1 MRRVA
6 LLACAV
12 TLALP
17 GVAMAK
23 DFASTALNIVPSG
36 EWGDFPVPKG
46 ADTQAKMYDGL
57 TPLFNHV
64 TTRDLFKY
72 FKSERLTDNGQGR
85 IRTERPRKGIRIVR
99 DKFNV
104 PHIYAKTD
112 DLLTWAT
119 GWVTAEDRHLLLDEA
134 RGATRIAALD
144 VPGVNAFS
152 LVTSLRTFVP
162 SAQAEAIV
170 SRQTNVLKRAG
181 KNGREVLHNIDIF
194 VKGVNA
200 WYKHNGTPANPPW
213 NRNDVYATNAIAGQ
227 LFGRGGGNE
236 VNSAMLLSGLQQ
248 RLGAGPGTLLWND
261 LRERDDPEAPVTVD
275 GNFPYDPAPKTLG
288 AGNEVIDAG
297 SFEPTPEPQV
307 SASASA
313 AAHAPAHASN
323 FLLVASKRSKTH
335 HPLMVAGPQIGYF
348 YPGLTFE
355 EDLHAPGISARGVAQ
370 PGSPGD
376 LLIGRGP
383 DYAWSLT
390 SAGSDVIDDYV
401 ETLCG
406 GSDLKYMYKGQCKD
420 MGFVNAGVLKGTNGQ
435 PDQSMTFHTTVH
447 GPVIGYATVKG
458 VRVAISQK
466 RSSYGKDILWQLPF
480 EDLTRGRIHGPKS
493 FFKSMMQSPFT
504 FNTGFITDRHI
515 ASFTTGFLP
524 KRAPGVDGDLPTN
537 GNGSYEWRGYAPGKL
552 HPQGV
557 DSKDGTLVNWN
568 NKPGRGFPAADDQ
581 FDYGALFRVQMLEA
595 GLAGHKKLD
604 LAQVASAM
612 NAAATTDFRDAFLI
626 PVVAQVMQKVPAP
639 NARDAQMLQLL
650 LQWRKNGASV
660 LDRNN
665 DGKVDDPGAPIMD
678 AFGPHLSDAVMD
690 PVLGP
695 QAPALQQMVG
705 KNATEGSG
713 FTGGWISYIDKDL
726 RTLLG
731 QKVKGKFHFRFCGSG
746 DVTAC
751 ANSLWAALDTAGN
764 ELAATQGPDPA
775 AWRADANAQRITFL
789 PGLLPIKIRYT
800 NRPSGIQQ
808 VISFKGHRR

>member
-1 MRRVA
+1 MKRLA
-6 LLACAV
+6 LLVCV
-12 TLALP
+12 CTLALP
-17 GVAMAK
+17 GVAVAK

-36 EWGDFPVPKG
+36 EWGDVPIPKG
-46 ADTQAKMYDGL
+46 ADTQAKMYDAL

-64 TTRDLFKY
+64 TTRDLFKD
-72 FKSERLTDNGQGR
+72 FKSERLTDKGQGHL
-85 IRTERPRKGIRIVR
+85 RTERPRKGVTIFR
-99 DKFNV
+99 DKFDV
-104 PHIYAKTD
+104 PHIFAKTD

-134 RGATRIAALD
+134 RGAARIAALD
-144 VPGVNAFS
+144 VPGVNAFG

-170 SRQTNVLKRAG
+170 SRQTNELKHAG

-200 WYKHNGTPANPPW
+200 WYKHNGTPANPPFG
-213 NRNDVYATNAIAGQ
+213 RNDIYATNAIAGQ

-236 VNSAMLLSGLQQ
+236 VNSAMLLNGLQR
-248 RLGAGPGTLLWND
+248 RLGAPQGTLLWND
-261 LRERDDPEAPVTVD
+261 LRERNDPEAPVTVD

-288 AGNEVIDAG
+288 PGNEIIDAG
-297 SFEPTPEPQV
+297 SFQPTSEPQV
-307 SASASA
+307 TATPAV
-313 AAHAPAHASN
+313 HEPAHASN

-383 DYAWSLT
+383 DYAWTLT

-406 GSDLKYMYKGQCKD
+406 GSDLKYMYKGQCRD
-420 MGFVNAGVLKGTNGQ
+420 MGFVNAGILKGTNGS
-435 PDQSMTFHTTVH
+435 PDQAMTFHTTVH

-466 RSSYGKDILWQLPF
+466 RSSYGKDVLWQLPF

-524 KRAPGVDGDLPTN
+524 KRAPGVDGGLPTN
-537 GNGSYEWRGYAPGKL
+537 GNGTFEWRGFAPARL

-568 NKPGRGFPAADDQ
+568 NKPARGFPAADDQ
-581 FDYGALFRVQMLEA
+581 FNYGSMFRVQMLEA
-595 GLAGHKKLD
+595 GLAHHKKLD
-604 LAQVASAM
+604 LAQVVSAM
-612 NAAATTDFRDAFLI
+612 NGAATTDFPDVFLMPI
-626 PVVAQVMQKVPAP
+626 VAQVLAKAPAP

-650 LQWRKNGASV
+650 LQWRKNGGSV
-660 LDRNN
+660 LDRTG

-678 AFGPHLSDAVMD
+678 AFAPKLSDAVMD

-695 QAPALQQMVG
+695 QATALGVMLRKSSDTNG
-705 KNATEGSG
+705 DFENSWDGY
-713 FTGGWISYIDKDL
+713 ISKDL

-731 QKVKGKFHFRFCGSG
+731 EKVKGKFHFHFCGNG
-746 DVTAC
+746 NITAC
-751 ANSLWAALDTAGN
+751 ANSIWAALDAAGN
-764 ELAATQGPDPA
+764 ELAATQGPDPSL
-775 AWRADANAQRITFL
+775 WRADANAERHFFA

-808 VISFKGHRR
+808 VISFRGHRR

>member
-1 MRRVA
+1 MKRLV
-6 LLACAV
+6 LLACACA
-12 TLALP
+12 LALP
-17 GVAMAK
+17 GVATAK

-36 EWGDFPVPKG
+36 EWGDVPVPPG
-46 ADTQAKMYDGL
+46 ADSQAKMYDGL

-72 FKSERLTDNGQGR
+72 FKSERLTDKGQGHL
-85 IRTERPRKGIRIVR
+85 RTERPRKGVRIVR
-99 DKFNV
+99 DRFNV
-104 PHIYAKTD
+104 PHIYAKSR

-119 GWVTAEDRHLLLDEA
+119 GWVVGEDRHLLLDQA

-144 VPGVNAFS
+144 VPGVNAFD
-152 LVTSLRTFVP
+152 LVTHLRTFVP
-162 SAQAEAIV
+162 SAQAESIV
-170 SRQTNVLKRAG
+170 SRQTRALKRAG
-181 KNGREVLHNIDIF
+181 KNGREVLHNVDVY

-213 NRNDVYATNAIAGQ
+213 NRNDIYATNALAGQ

-248 RLGAGPGTLLWND
+248 RLGAGRGTLLWND
-261 LRERDDPEAPVTVD
+261 LRERQDPEAKVTVD
-275 GNFPYDPAPKTLG
+275 GRFPYDPAPKRLG
-288 AGNEVIDAG
+288 AGNQIIDAG
-297 SFEPTPEPQV
+297 SFVPTSEPRV
-307 SASASA
+307 SGA
-313 AAHAPAHASN
+313 AATNHVPAHASN
-323 FLLVASKRSKTH
+323 FLLVASKRSKNH

-370 PGSPGD
+370 PGGPGE

-390 SAGSDVIDDYV
+390 SAGSDVIDNYV

-406 GSDLKYMYKGQCKD
+406 GSDTSYMYKGKCRP
-420 MGFVNAGVLKGTNGQ
+420 MGFVNAGILKGN
-435 PDQSMTFHTTVH
+435 PDQAMTYHTTVH

-458 VRVAISQK
+458 VRVAVSQK

-524 KRAPGVDGDLPTN
+524 RRAKGVDGGLPTN
-537 GNGSYEWRGYAPGKL
+537 GNGSYEWRGFAPARL

-557 DSKDGTLVNWN
+557 DAKDGTLVNWN
-568 NKPGRGFPAADDQ
+568 NKPARGFPAADDQ
-581 FDYGALFRVQMLEA
+581 FDYGALYRVQMLDA
-595 GLAGHKKLD
+595 GLAHHKKLN
-604 LAQVASAM
+604 LAQVVSAM
-612 NAAATTDFRDAFLI
+612 NGAATTDFRDAFLM
-626 PVVAQVMQKVPAP
+626 PVVAKMLAKAPAP

-650 LQWRKNGASV
+650 MQWRKRGSSV

-678 AFGPHLSDAVMD
+678 AFGPLLSDAVMD

-695 QAPALQQMVG
+695 QASALSKMVG
-705 KNATEGSG
+705 KNASEGSG

-726 RTLLG
+726 RTQLG
-731 QKVKGKFHFRFCGSG
+731 QKVKGKYHFRFCGSG
-746 DVTAC
+746 NVTAC
-751 ANSLWAALDTAGN
+751 AQSIWGALDAAGN
-764 ELAATQGPDPA
+764 QLAATQGPNPA
-775 AWRADANAQRITFL
+775 TWRADANAQRITFL
-789 PGLLPIKIRYT
+789 PGILPIKIRYT

-808 VISFKGHRR
+808 VISFKGHRK